1 MKRYSPLLLLFT
13 LMLGAHWLQASAALP
28 LGPVATLPSE
38 SGNEDLNR
46 AKSNTT
52 AHAPIFEGIKS
63 LPGFNWL
70 SHPLSF
76 TLDRS
81 RTSKPLRTKRKAPT
95 FPMLEGKTVSGELIR
110 IPDVGKAKST
120 VVGLA
125 FSLKAENDLKT
136 WMQPAYD
143 QFIAKPE
150 GVFAANAYE
159 GLFYFVGMAGGGA
172 AGAMSQTFEKKAKS
186 NIDAAL
192 QPHVILYKGNAD
204 AWVKGLEIK
213 DKNQVHFIVLGPDGR
228 VLHTTSGAYSESKME
243 ALLEHAE

>member
-1 MKRYSPLLLLFT
+1 MKRYLPFLFLLALL
-13 LMLGAHWLQASAALP
+13 LGAHFIQAATALAARPAAMLITD
-28 LGPVATLPSE
+28 G
-38 SGNEDLNR
+38 GNDDLNR
-46 AKSNTT
+46 TKAS
-52 AHAPIFEGIKS
+52 HALHTPMFEGIKS
-63 LPGFNWL
+63 LPSFNWL

-76 TLDRS
+76 MLDKG
-81 RTSKPLRTKRKAPT
+81 RTARPLKAYRKAPS
-95 FPMLEGKTVSGELIR
+95 FPTLEGKTVSGELVH
-110 IPDVGKAKST
+110 IPDATKAKTT

-150 GVFAANAYE
+150 GVFSAGAYE
-159 GLFYFVGMAGGGA
+159 GLFYFIGMAGGGV

-186 NIDAAL
+186 NVDAAL
-192 QPHVILYKGNAD
+192 QPHVILYKGSAE

-228 VLHTTSGAYSESKME
+228 VLHTTSGTYSESKME